1 MNIGNLLEYNNK
13 LRMQLNEENKKYY
26 EELLI
31 TCRTKAIAANET
43 ALEI

>member
-26 EELLI
+26 EKLLI
-31 TCRTKAIAANET
+31 TCRMKAIA
-43 ALEI
+43 LMRLH

>member
-26 EELLI
+26 EELFFDLFVI
-31 TCRTKAIAANET
+31 IQ
-43 ALEI
+43 